1 MNNNIENE
9 TNSIAQYQ
17 KIHFTIM
24 AIEASAKKMNISGQ
38 EMYNRLKRQDLI
50 NQRLL
55 KYYELLHT
63 QSLDYVVEDT
73 LETLHNWEK
82 EELEEKQ

>member
-50 NQRLL
+50 NQRLYISCPDMFIFL
-55 KYYELLHT
+55 AEASIAIIVKCIF
-63 QSLDYVVEDT
+63 
-73 LETLHNWEK
+73 
-82 EELEEKQ
+82 